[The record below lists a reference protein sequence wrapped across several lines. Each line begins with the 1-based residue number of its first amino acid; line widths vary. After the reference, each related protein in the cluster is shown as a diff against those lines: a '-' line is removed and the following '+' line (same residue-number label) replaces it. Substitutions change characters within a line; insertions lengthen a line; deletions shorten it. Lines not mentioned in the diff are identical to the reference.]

1 MTLRYDVHPVTPQ
14 ARILDKAAD
23 ALRSGGLGLCPTDA
37 GYTLVWSLNGREAEE
52 RVRRL
57 RQLDSKHPFT
67 LLCRQ
72 LSEAGRLAR
81 LDDPAFRLMRS
92 LTPGPCT
99 FILPA
104 SAELPRRIRNA
115 GRSKRRDIGIRLPD
129 HVVARALLDTVG
141 EPLLSASLVMPGEG
155 DLVSNEAE
163 SVAEGWLR
171 WVDFMKETS
180 MPLANNA
187 LVLVTDGRKTL
198 FFRNHARCRS
208 RNGCPRGWAR
218 LRTQHHGELHRRCRA
233 NCPSGS

>member
-1 MTLRYDVHPVTPQ
+1 MTVRFDVHPVNPQ
-14 ARILDKAAD
+14 ERYLNKAAEQL
-23 ALRSGGLGLCPTDA
+23 AGGGVGLCPTDA
-37 GYTLVWSLNGREAEE
+37 GYTLVWSLEGREAEE

-67 LLCRQ
+67 VLCKQ

-129 HVVARALLDTVG
+129 HMVARALLDAVG
-141 EPLLSASLVMPGEG
+141 QPLLSTSLVLPGEA
-155 DLVSNEAE
+155 DPVSNEAE

-171 WVDFMKETS
+171 WVDFMLDAGDCPPGPTS
-180 MPLANNA
+180 M
-187 LVLVTDGRKTL
+187 VDCTG
-198 FFRNHARCRS
+198 
-208 RNGCPRGWAR
+208 
-218 LRTQHHGELHRRCRA
+218 GEPVVMRQGFQPVEL
-233 NCPSGS
+233 

>member
-1 MTLRYDVHPVTPQ
+1 MTVRFEVHPVNPQ
-14 ARILDKAAD
+14 ERNLNKAAELI
-23 ALRSGGLGLCPTDA
+23 AGGGLGLCPTDA
-37 GYTLVWSLNGREAEE
+37 GYTLVWSIEGREAEE

-67 LLCRQ
+67 VLCKQ

-129 HVVARALLDTVG
+129 HVVARALLEAMG
-141 EPLLSASLVMPGEG
+141 EPLLSASLVLPGEA
-155 DLVSNEAE
+155 DLVSHEAE

-171 WVDFMKETS
+171 WVDFMLDSGDCPPGPTS
-180 MPLANNA
+180 MVDCTGHEP
-187 LVLVTDGRKTL
+187 VVMRQG
-198 FFRNHARCRS
+198 FQ
-208 RNGCPRGWAR
+208 PV
-218 LRTQHHGELHRRCRA
+218 EL
-233 NCPSGS
+233 

>member
-1 MTLRYDVHPVTPQ
+1 MTVRFDVHPVNPQ
-14 ARILDKAAD
+14 ERYLNKAAEQI
-23 ALRSGGLGLCPTDA
+23 AGGGLGLCPTDA
-37 GYTLVWSLNGREAEE
+37 GYTLVWSLEGREAEE

-67 LLCRQ
+67 VLCKQ

-129 HVVARALLDTVG
+129 HVVARGLLEAMG
-141 EPLLSASLVMPGEG
+141 EPLLSASLVLPGEG

-171 WVDFMKETS
+171 WVDFMLDAGDCPPGPTS
-180 MPLANNA
+180 MVDCTGDQP
-187 LVLVTDGRKTL
+187 VVMRQG
-198 FFRNHARCRS
+198 FQ
-208 RNGCPRGWAR
+208 PV
-218 LRTQHHGELHRRCRA
+218 EL
-233 NCPSGS
+233 